1 MVFPNPGIMRKSFVL
16 FLILLSRIQCYPADI
31 EIVVSRNSTV
41 TERFAAEELG
51 KYLYRITGE
60 NFRVV
65 SSVSGKRFD
74 LIVRNAGEAEKK
86 EMKLGEEDFIIRSRG
101 NALILSGGGNRGTL
115 YAVYSFL
122 EMLGC
127 RWYYPYETDEVIPAL
142 KGAEVMKI
150 AEGFD
155 VLERPDFKYRI
166 YQYQTHDIGSS
177 ESEEAAEAF
186 GNFPDRIDWL
196 CKNRFNIFQFGLDGK
211 NSYEHW
217 PEYRKNMNELIKRD
231 MIPGISGHSYFLLL
245 PDSVFGKHPEWWPER
260 DGKRQKAGQFCTR
273 NKEVVEYYL
282 KNITG
287 FLRENPDIK
296 YFTVWPADTYGWC
309 NCSLCG
315 SDSTVADRYME
326 LSNLIYRELK
336 KEFPEIIFNHFAYGS
351 HLEAP
356 VHQKPPRDMLV
367 TVCTWG
373 RDFSQPFTQM
383 SAPNGWPGNYYKD
396 DFRKEFDAWRRIT
409 ESTGSPMLFHEK
421 YIRHLGF
428 GYLPLPLEILEDD
441 IRYFKNSGLDG
452 FELPMGFM
460 GLRTK
465 ALNLYAL
472 AKLMWRSETDINDLL
487 KEYFSNF
494 YGKSGLLMK
503 AAYENLTEAQ
513 PNLKYFTELQ
523 KLEKDISPVEKYR
536 QQDLDY
542 SVKALYYF
550 SSARKYAGL
559 ALASSESDIFRSR
572 IEKFI
577 ISLDYISE
585 EYRGLLALS
594 SASIHLKKVEASKDI
609 SYADKEISIAIEYI
623 VKAKESGDKRQKMIR
638 EHHGQGLIWDTN
650 FKGPVCIFY
659 DNDIDKYDELINN
672 LKEQLN

>member
-1 MVFPNPGIMRKSFVL
+1 MRKAFVL
-16 FLILLSRIQCYPADI
+16 FLILLNSIQCYPADF

-51 KYLYRITGE
+51 KYLLRITGE
-60 NFRVV
+60 NFRIV
-65 SSVSGKRFD
+65 SSVSRKQFD
-74 LIVRNAGEAEKK
+74 LIVRNASGTEKK
-86 EMKLGEEDFIIRSRG
+86 EMKLGEEDFIIRSQG
-101 NALILSGGGNRGTL
+101 NTLILSGGGNRGTL

-122 EMLGC
+122 ELLGC
-127 RWYYPYETDEVIPAL
+127 RWYYPYEADEVIPVL
-142 KGAEVMKI
+142 TGSEVMKI
-150 AEGFD
+150 AEGLD
-155 VLERPDFKYRI
+155 VIERPDFRYRI
-166 YQYQTHDIGSS
+166 YQYQTHDIGDSDS
-177 ESEEAAEAF
+177 KEAAEAF
-186 GNFPDRIDWL
+186 GNFPDRINWL

-211 NSYEHW
+211 NSFEHW
-217 PEYRKNMNELIKRD
+217 PEYKKNMNELKKRD

-245 PDSVFGKHPEWWPER
+245 PDSVFGKNPEWWPER

-273 NKEVVEYYL
+273 NEEVVSYYL
-282 KNITG
+282 NNIIV
-287 FLRENPDIK
+287 FLRENPYIK

-326 LSNLIYRELK
+326 LSNYIYKELK
-336 KEFPEIIFNHFAYGS
+336 KEFPDIIFNHFAYGS

-356 VHQKPPRDMLV
+356 VHQKPPHDMLV

-383 SAPNGWPGNYYKD
+383 SAPNGWSGNYYKE
-396 DFRKEFDAWRRIT
+396 DFRKEFEAWRRIT
-409 ESTGSPMLFHEK
+409 SSTGSPMLFHEK

-428 GYLPLPLEILEDD
+428 GYLPLPLKIMEED
-441 IRYFKNSGLDG
+441 IRYFKKSGLDG

-465 ALNLYAL
+465 ALNLYAT
-472 AKLMWRSETDINDLL
+472 ARLMWRSETDIGDLE

-494 YGKSGLLMK
+494 YGKSGMLMK
-503 AAYENLTEAQ
+503 AAYENLSEAQ

-536 QQDLDY
+536 PQDLDY
-542 SVKALYYF
+542 AVKAFYYF
-550 SSARKYAGL
+550 GSSRKYADI
-559 ALASSESDIFRSR
+559 ALASAASDVVRIR

-577 ISLDYISE
+577 ISLDYITE
-585 EYRGLLALS
+585 EYRGLLALA
-594 SASIHLKKVEASKDI
+594 SASVHLKKAEASEDT
-609 SYADKEISIAIEYI
+609 SYADKEILVAMEYI
-623 VKAKESGDKRQKMIR
+623 DKAKVSRDIRQKMVR
-638 EHHGQGLIWDTN
+638 DHLGKGLIWDIN

-659 DNDIDKYDELINN
+659 DTDIDKYEELIKN